1 MIFLLSLVYL
11 SWPSYKCVI
20 RLPPM
25 LRILVPA
32 TSANLGPGFDCLGI
46 ALGLYLE
53 VTATPSE
60 QDHFFYKGQGEIANS
75 PHNLVHEGFRAAYK
89 SVNQQAPSVMFE
101 VNNPIPLAR
110 GLGSSSAALVAGIA
124 VADAMLNGQLGRAGV
139 FQLAAD
145 MEGHPDNV
153 APAIYGG
160 FTASVK
166 RNDGSYLCEKLE
178 LPNWTFL
185 FGVPDFEL
193 LTSEARR
200 VLPES
205 YSGSDVIFNTSRTA
219 LWTLAVALNQP
230 ELLRVASQ
238 DKIHEP
244 YREKLV
250 PGLAETRQQVL
261 AAGAYGAF
269 LSGAGPT
276 VGVICSEEVKNNCKD
291 ILQHFVKDGKVLELQ
306 ASEGYKV
313 I

>member
-1 MIFLLSLVYL
+1 MLH
-11 SWPSYKCVI
+11 I
-20 RLPPM
+20 R
-25 LRILVPA
+25 VPA

-46 ALGLYLE
+46 ALSLYLE
-53 VTATPSE
+53 VIANPSD
-60 QDHFFYKGQGEIANS
+60 QDHFFYSGQGQIPDSAN
-75 PHNLVHEGFRAAYK
+75 NLMHEGFRAAYASLGK
-89 SVNQQAPSVMFE
+89 TAPTVTFE

-110 GLGSSSAALVAGIA
+110 GLGSSSSALVAGIA
-124 VADAMLNGQLGRAGV
+124 VADALMDNKLGRDGV
-139 FQLAAD
+139 FQLAAEL
-145 MEGHPDNV
+145 EGHPDNV

-160 FTASVK
+160 FTASVQK
-166 RNDGSYLCEKLE
+166 KDGTYLCERLE
-178 LPNWTFL
+178 LPSWTFL
-185 FGVPDFEL
+185 FAVPTFEL

-200 VLPES
+200 VLPDS
-205 YSGSDVIFNTSRTA
+205 YSRADVIFNASRTS

-276 VGVICSEEVKNNCKD
+276 VGVICSSETKKICKD
-291 ILQHFVKDGKVLELQ
+291 ILQRFVKDGQVLELQ
-306 ASEGYKV
+306 ASEGYSFL
-313 I
+313 